1 MAEGLLIVRAVVGGL
16 LFAHGAQKL
25 FGWWGGYGL
34 EGTGGFF
41 ASVGHRPGRSMALLA
56 GSTEAGGGALL
67 VLGFFTPLGSA
78 MVMGVMIV
86 AAVSV
91 HARNGLWATNGGYEF
106 PLVNAAVACGLG
118 FTGAGSWS
126 VDAIGI
132 PGMSGWWSGV
142 GAILLAVVTASLTL
156 LRREH
161 VLTEMPDGDAYPG
174 DVAADAAKADE
185 SGSMTR

>member
-1 MAEGLLIVRAVVGGL
+1 MAEGLLIIRCVVGGL

-56 GSTEAGGGALL
+56 GGAEAGGGGLL
-67 VLGFFTPLGSA
+67 VLGLFTPLGSA

-91 HARNGLWATNGGYEF
+91 HARNGLWATNGGYEL
-106 PLVNAAVACGLG
+106 PLVNAVVSCGLG
-118 FTGAGSWS
+118 FTGAGPWS
-126 VDAIGI
+126 VDAMGI

-142 GAILLAVVTASLTL
+142 GAILLGVVTASLTL
-156 LRREH
+156 MRRQH
-161 VLTEMPDGDAYPG
+161 VLTEVPDAEAYPATA
-174 DVAADAAKADE
+174 VTADAATAEE
-185 SGSMTR
+185 SAR